1 MPLFAGKVD
10 AKMPLFTGKVDA
22 KLPLFAGKQKKL
34 AFNFRKILP
43 MI

>member
-22 KLPLFAGKQKKL
+22 KLPLFAGKQKNWHL
-34 AFNFRKILP
+34 ILEKFYL
-43 MI
+43 

>member
-22 KLPLFAGKQKKL
+22 KMPLFAGKQKNWHL
-34 AFNFRKILP
+34 ILEKFYL
-43 MI
+43 